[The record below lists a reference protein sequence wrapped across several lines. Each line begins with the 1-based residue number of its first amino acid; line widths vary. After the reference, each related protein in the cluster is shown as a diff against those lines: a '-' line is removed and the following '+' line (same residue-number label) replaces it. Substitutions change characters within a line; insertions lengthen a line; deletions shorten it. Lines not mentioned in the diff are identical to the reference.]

1 MNIKIVFGCGVRA
14 PDPHP
19 VIMAVSGDTPSPVK
33 RTYIRLDRCLWYTSG
48 FK

>member
-14 PDPHP
+14 PDLHP

-33 RTYIRLDRCLWYTSG
+33 HTLIRLDLCRWYTSG
-48 FK
+48 FE